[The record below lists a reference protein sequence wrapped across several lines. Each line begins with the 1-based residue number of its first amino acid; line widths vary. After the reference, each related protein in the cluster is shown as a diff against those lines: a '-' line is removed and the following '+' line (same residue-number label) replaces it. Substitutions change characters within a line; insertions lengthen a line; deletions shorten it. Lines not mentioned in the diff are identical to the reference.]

1 MSASIFKEEDF
12 PLLSRAEQT
21 AFAVVKPTPEQ
32 KTPTGKPHRKCN
44 RTHADG
50 PCGNAPC
57 KFGVSCNP
65 QGGRDCTFCH
75 WRNGN
80 VSADVSVRGPGRKA
94 TTSARGD
101 GPAPACKYPQCTNL
115 RCPFTHAPGQKV
127 KSNRSCRKPVWCCP
141 AGEKCC
147 FTEHV
152 PDTEILNLG
161 KDGLASVLLYYYDM
175 KPCSR
180 TCSGRCVFFHG
191 EGSPKNVERPVIPE
205 LEAIREEFLSAM
217 KGVSAEEL
225 KSSAES
231 FVDTWRSRPLKEA
244 GDALKKAN
252 EDKEKLVS
260 IALNM
265 GVEERDKFY
274 DANSQLQEVH
284 AANLMLVDENLLLR
298 QQLAAVFMPHV
309 W

>member
-1 MSASIFKEEDF
+1 MSASILNQDDF
-12 PLLSRAEQT
+12 PLLSGAKQT
-21 AFAVVKPTPEQ
+21 AFAVVKPTPIQ
-32 KTPTGKPHRKCN
+32 KTHTGNPHRKTCN

-65 QGGRDCTFCH
+65 QGGRVCTFCH

-94 TTSARGD
+94 ATSARGD
-101 GPAPACKYPQCTNL
+101 GPAPACKYTPCTNL

-127 KSNRSCRKPVWCCP
+127 ESNRSCRKPVWCCP

-152 PDTEILNLG
+152 PNTEILNLG
-161 KDGLASVLLYYYDM
+161 KDGLASVLLYYYNL

-205 LEAIREEFLSAM
+205 LEAIREEFLLAM

-244 GDALKKAN
+244 LAKAKKDTERLLSMAL
-252 EDKEKLVS
+252 DF
-260 IALNM
+260 
-265 GVEERDKFY
+265 GVEERHNFTY
-274 DANSQLQEVH
+274 ANSQLQEVH
-284 AANLMLVDENLLLR
+284 AANLMLAEENFLLR
-298 QQLAAVFMPHV
+298 QQLAAGFQPPM